1 MIIVHGAGSFGHII
15 AKKYLLKKNNFL
27 NFYKIHSSIL
37 KLNKI
42 IIDIFQEKNINAI
55 GISPLLISVTKEG
68 RIESLYTKTIEKMLL
83 KKIIPVL
90 HGDVCFDKNN
100 NISIISGDQI
110 VSYLSRKLNIQK
122 IGFGCDT
129 DGVLDINKKTIPIIT
144 PHNINK
150 FSNVI
155 RSANCIDVTG
165 GMKEKIHELMKL
177 LNNNTTK

>member
-165 GMKEKIHELMKL
+165 GLKEKIHELMKL